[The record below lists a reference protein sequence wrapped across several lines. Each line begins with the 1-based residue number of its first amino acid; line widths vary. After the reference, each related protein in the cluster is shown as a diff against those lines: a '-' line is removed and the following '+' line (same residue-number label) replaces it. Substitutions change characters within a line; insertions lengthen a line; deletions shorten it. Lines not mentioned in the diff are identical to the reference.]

1 MYKFLKN
8 VVALEASLMQDVI
21 ANEGVDR
28 DMANMYA
35 QDRNDVIEAKSLYFA
50 DKANEFRTHI
60 DRLDTSIREAI
71 VIAFAEDLGSDWVL
85 KNLGYEV
92 RV

>member
-50 DKANEFRTHI
+50 NKANEFRTHI